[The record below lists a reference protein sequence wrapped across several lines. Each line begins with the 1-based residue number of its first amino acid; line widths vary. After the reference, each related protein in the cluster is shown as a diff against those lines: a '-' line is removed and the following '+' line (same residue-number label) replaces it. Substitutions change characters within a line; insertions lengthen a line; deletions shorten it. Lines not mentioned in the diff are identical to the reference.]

1 MAAPHDDAEVS
12 DPLKS
17 GGAPEPPC
25 RNPGGRPPHQPTEE
39 ARRHVQRMA
48 GDGLTHAQ
56 IARVVRLGE
65 TTLKRHYAE
74 ELARGAALAT
84 ATVGRSLFRMAT
96 DWMTPGEDGRPRAP
110 DRAAV
115 AAAIFWMKARA
126 GWSERVKV
134 EHSGDQDSPLAVLLT
149 RPPDELER
157 RQREIDAALAA
168 IEAAARRSAEA
179 GG

>member
-39 ARRHVQRMA
+39 ARRQVQRMA

-56 IARVVRLGE
+56 IARVMRLGE
-65 TTLKRHYAE
+65 TTLKRHYPE

-126 GWSERVKV
+126 GWREKHDITVRPGV
-134 EHSGDQDSPLAVLLT
+134 PLTELSD
-149 RPPDELER
+149 DELR
-157 RQREIDAALAA
+157 RIVLGSVREEDAPALPP
-168 IEAAARRSAEA
+168 
-179 GG
+179 